1 MEIKRIFDEIREN
14 TQEVIDHDSP
24 LGKSLWKAFLDIHP
38 ADIADF
44 LSDIDRERCKQIF
57 LRLPKHLRLEV
68 FRELSDAM
76 KVHILA
82 FMNDHDKVDAFHILP
97 IDELTDLF
105 DLFSDE
111 ELKIY
116 LNLLHQQARE
126 KVLSLLQF
134 DPESAGG
141 IMSTD
146 VITLVADFTVEKSI
160 KLLQRLSPSK
170 DIHQQLYVVNRYHQL
185 EGHINLEDLVLQ
197 KPHERIGS
205 FMHKNELVARAQEDR
220 EAIAKK
226 MVHYSLMTV
235 PVVDDENHFLG
246 IISSETLVDVIV
258 EEATE
263 DVQKMSALAP
273 MKYPYFESSFTQLFI
288 ERCPIL
294 IGLLIAQSFSSSIL
308 RAYETTLSLF
318 LLSLVPMLTSTGG
331 NTSSQTSAMVI
342 QGLATGEISQAN
354 VFKFLRRELLMSLL
368 LAGVLG
374 ITSFIRVYWLGGADI
389 MQSFTAS
396 ISISFIVITSVMLG
410 SSIPLIFKR
419 LNIDP
424 AFSAGPVLATLM
436 DILGVM
442 IYCSIISWILG

>member
-1 MEIKRIFDEIREN
+1 MDAKKIFDEIREN
-14 TQEVIDHDSP
+14 TQEVMQHESP

-44 LSDIDRERCKQIF
+44 FGEISRSEFRQIF

-68 FRELSDAM
+68 FRELSDVM
-76 KVHILA
+76 KVYALS
-82 FMNDHDKVDAFHILP
+82 FMSDYDKVDAFHILP

-111 ELKIY
+111 ELKVY
-116 LNLLHQQARE
+116 LNLLHQKARE

-141 IMSTD
+141 IMTTD
-146 VITLVADFTVEKSI
+146 VITLGADFTVEKSI

-170 DIHQQLYVVNRYHQL
+170 DIHQQIFVLNRSHQL

-197 KPHERIGS
+197 KPQERIGS

-226 MVHYSLMTV
+226 MVHYGLMTV
-235 PVVDDENHFLG
+235 PVIDDESYFLG
-246 IISSETLVDVIV
+246 VISSETLVDVIV

-263 DVQKMSALAP
+263 DVQKMAALAP
-273 MKYPYFESSFTQLFI
+273 MKYPYFESSFIRLFL

-294 IGLLIAQSFSSSIL
+294 IALLIAQSFSSSIL
-308 RAYETTLSLF
+308 RAYEATLSALLF
-318 LLSLVPMLTSTGG
+318 SLVPMLTSTGG
-331 NTSSQTSAMVI
+331 NTSNQTSAMVI
-342 QGLATGEISQAN
+342 QGLATGDIN
-354 VFKFLRRELLMSLL
+354 VSNMYKFLRREFVMSLV
-368 LAGVLG
+368 LAIVLG
-374 ITSFIRVYWLGGADI
+374 ATAFARVYVSGADI
-389 MQSFTAS
+389 MQGFTVSCA
-396 ISISFIVITSVMLG
+396 ISFIVITSVMLG
-410 SSIPLIFKR
+410 SSMPLLLKR

-436 DILGVM
+436 DILGVL
-442 IYCSIISWILG
+442 IYCTIINYMLS